1 MKKMYQRPH
10 VREVILQ
17 SSRLLISGSYGV
29 NDYGKKES
37 QTIGG
42 DEPEVKENRS
52 NWDEW
57 D

>member
-1 MKKMYQRPH
+1 MYQRPS

-17 SSRLLISGSYGV
+17 SSRLLVSGSYRV
-29 NDYGKKES
+29 NDFGTKDS

-42 DEPEVKENRS
+42 DEPEPGSVKENRS